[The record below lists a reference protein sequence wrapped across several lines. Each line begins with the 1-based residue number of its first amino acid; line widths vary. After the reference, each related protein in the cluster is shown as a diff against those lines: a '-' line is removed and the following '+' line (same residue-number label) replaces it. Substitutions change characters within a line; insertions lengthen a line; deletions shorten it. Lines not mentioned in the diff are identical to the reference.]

1 MSLSL
6 GACATG
12 MTATERTEIYN
23 YIRLKFGA
31 STLEVELIDAELE
44 YSICDGI
51 REYSTWVNRWIL
63 RNRLGEMLGLPNE
76 IDFTLKYISNSL
88 YFERSFSQKIA
99 EQSGFGVNSTRE
111 LKSGSISLSGGVQ
124 TYDIPA
130 GREITEVLWYTP
142 SFINLFGLDPFA
154 NQNIAF
160 SEFGASFAGH
170 TLYHVMPVFDT
181 ILTAQAAEL
190 RNRVRGSEYAY
201 SIHGGADGKKL
212 IRLYPTPRIGQFG
225 GSNNTGI
232 GGGAGT
238 PGTMFYRYYD
248 RVGVAGNP
256 DFSGNSANP
265 NWTADTISN
274 TVDGVTYETT
284 EQGNGLVATPADAQ
298 LDIINWEQ
306 LNDIAKQ
313 WVRKWALA
321 EAAENLHFIRGKYD
335 VLPIPE
341 KEMKLNADAL
351 ISYAEKEK
359 ERLYKQLDED
369 MEKLSYKQIMED
381 RAAIQEAVNKSLSY
395 GPMGVWVY

>member
-1 MSLSL
+1 MSLNIGST
-6 GACATG
+6 ATG
-12 MTATERTEIYN
+12 MTASERIEIYN

-111 LKSGSISLSGGVQ
+111 LKTDSINLSGGVQ

-130 GREITEVLWYTP
+130 GREITEVLWFTP

-274 TVDGVTYETT
+274 TIDGVTYETT